1 VIPLLL
7 WRLCAAKYGPSAYS
21 GEGAELYG
29 GRWSPAG
36 VPVAYCSESRALAV
50 VEVLANAD
58 EADRLFALKW
68 VLVPA
73 EVPADLIER
82 PARFPANWRQYPHPP
97 TTQAVGAEWARTL
110 RSVGLRVPSVVVP
123 GEFNYLLNPRHPQF
137 AHVKVGR
144 PEPYVFDPRLKAQSP
159 LPGAVRRPR

>member
-1 VIPLLL
+1 VTSLLL

-36 VPVAYCSESRALAV
+36 LSVAYCSESRALAV

-82 PARFPANWRQYPHPP
+82 PARFPGNWRQYPHPP
-97 TTQAVGAEWARTL
+97 TTQAVGAEWARAQ
-110 RSVGLRVPSVVVP
+110 RSVGLRVPSAVVP
-123 GEFNYLLNPRHPQF
+123 GEFNYLLNPKHPQF
-137 AHVKVGR
+137 PRVKVGR
-144 PEPYVFDPRLKAQSP
+144 PEPFAFDPRLRPPSP
-159 LPGAVRRPR
+159 LPAAHRRLR